1 MRTNQS
7 LTRAL
12 AILDAIAKTPGGRL
26 SSIAAA
32 VRLPAA
38 TTHRF
43 LRDLTTCGMLRPVP
57 GGGHAIGERVL
68 RLAAAR
74 PPETGLIGA
83 ELAGLAAASGLTA
96 YLAVREGDEALY
108 LHRAAPPASAL
119 AATARIGHRAPL
131 YCTGVGKALLSVW
144 SDAEIRAYC
153 RRTDLVAFTATTP
166 TSQAELLR
174 RIAVIRRCGYAR
186 DAEECEAGVACTA
199 MLVPGGRAALSLSGA
214 ATRFTAPSVA
224 RQADLLA
231 AAARRIAALPDDAWR

>member
-7 LTRAL
+7 LARAL

-26 SSIAAA
+26 AAIAAT
-32 VRLPAA
+32 VHLPAA

-43 LRDLTTCGMLRPVP
+43 LRDLTACGMLRPVP

-74 PPETGLIGA
+74 PPENGLIGA

-131 YCTGVGKALLSVW
+131 YCTGVGKALLSAC
-144 SDAEIRAYC
+144 SEDEIRAYC
-153 RRTDLVAFTATTP
+153 RRTELIPYTSSTP
-166 TSQAELLR
+166 RSQADLLR
-174 RIAVIRRCGYAR
+174 RIAAIRRCGYAR
-186 DAEECEAGVACTA
+186 DAEECEQGVACTA
-199 MLVPGGRAALSLSGA
+199 VLVSGGRAALSLSGA
-214 ATRFTAPSVA
+214 ATRFDAAAVTA
-224 RQADLLA
+224 QAVRLA
-231 AAARRIAALPDDAWR
+231 SAARRIAELPEDSWR